1 MVRADS
7 ITCSPPHHQIP
18 FWRFFVTLF
27 IVYIQN
33 IKPLAKRVT
42 RLFVAKIRKEVI
54 FLDHLWSE
62 NYIRTKSFID
72 RIFEPKIAYLALVH
86 KYGMFQSYHPM
97 YCSKY
102 RWWWNHWRKTIV
114 WRVILSRFDRKCHGR
129 TMFMGHTWRR
139 FYSVMKT
146 IDNTWSWFWKWSSDF
161 CFLTLVN
168 TSGRTTRKWGK

>member
-27 IVYIQN
+27 IVHSKCKTASKTSYADVCGKN
-33 IKPLAKRVT
+33 KKGSHFP
-42 RLFVAKIRKEVI
+42 
-54 FLDHLWSE
+54 DHLCSE
-62 NYIRTKSFID
+62 NHIRTKVFIVW
-72 RIFEPKIAYLALVH
+72 IFVQKSH
-86 KYGMFQSYHPM
+86 KLRSCTNTGCFNLITQ
-97 YCSKY
+97 CIVA
-102 RWWWNHWRKTIV
+102 NIVGDEIIGKTIV